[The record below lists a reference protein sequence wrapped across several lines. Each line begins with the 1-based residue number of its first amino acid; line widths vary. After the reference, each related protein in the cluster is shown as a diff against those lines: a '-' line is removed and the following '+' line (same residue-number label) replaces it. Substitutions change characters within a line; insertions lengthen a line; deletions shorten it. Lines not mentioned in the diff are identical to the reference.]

1 MQESLYGGGV
11 AYTITA
17 AVSIRYII
25 SLILL
30 LRILRRLC
38 FSAELMSRLIQFYV
52 ENVSESNAGL
62 FNLDAEQF

>member
-25 SLILL
+25 SLIIL
-30 LRILRRLC
+30 LRILHRLC